1 MAKKTN
7 RSTKSAVHH
16 ENNAKAVVALMVLA
30 LAFFV
35 YVLFKTYQ
43 DTLLASANIQMFV
56 LLVVLL
62 FGLMAGLLYLL
73 SPSKR

>member
-1 MAKKTN
+1 MPKKVK
-7 RSTKSAVHH
+7 STKAVSRH

-43 DTLLASANIQMFV
+43 DTLIASANIQMFV
-56 LLVVLL
+56 FLLVLL
-62 FGLMAGLLYLL
+62 FGLMAGLLYLI